1 MGTRGPVG
9 PRGLPTAPDAEMAAV
24 GASDG
29 EALLAVATEFM
40 VNEPGTAA
48 RASSRHRRTRNGRCS
63 DCGHPGQR
71 WPCFVATIAL
81 RAGSTVRGD
90 TPGPPQ

>member
-9 PRGLPTAPDAEMAAV
+9 PRVPPTAPDAERAAV
-24 GASDG
+24 RASDG

-40 VNEPGTAA
+40 VNQPGAPA
-48 RASSRHRRTRNGRCS
+48 RALSQHHRKRDGRCS
-63 DCGHPGQR
+63 GCGHPGQK

-81 RAGSTVRGD
+81 RADSTVRGD
-90 TPGPPQ
+90 VPGPPQ